1 MHDKIFKVHPSC
13 ARVPIFYK
21 LGKGVLRSQ
30 AWSWNIHIFVSNPIS
45 KIPKQYHSSEKHW
58 DLYTTDIKYWFT
70 DKTNIILH
78 ESWGW
83 HLGICWENHS
93 STVKIIWY
101 QIRKYVV
108 PVCNVSVTG
117 INLSYSAI
125 SVTLKSGSVLLW
137 KSLNKENWSYKWLFY
152 FNNFE

>member
-1 MHDKIFKVHPSC
+1 MFNIFDLLIHLDVNLPLASAWAFKNFINADKIFKVHPSC

-101 QIRKYVV
+101 QIRKI
-108 PVCNVSVTG
+108 CCSCM
-117 INLSYSAI
+117 
-125 SVTLKSGSVLLW
+125 
-137 KSLNKENWSYKWLFY
+137 
-152 FNNFE
+152 